1 MIYHVS
7 DPQAAQQPQAVKE
20 LQGKP
25 AAQADLRP
33 SWWVHPSPWLW
44 GLVALLVIAGIA
56 ITQVPR
62 LSTGSSAAARSP
74 NMPNPTA
81 LPALSGSTYTQIMAS
96 GRDFNGR
103 NLRGARLEHLDLRG
117 KSFQGADAAGSV
129 FAGSFLN
136 GAIFADANLRGA
148 DFRDTCLRGADLAGA
163 QLAGADF
170 TGADVTG
177 ATVTQGAIHQTIGWA
192 STAASPV
199 CPTGPLPRSPPS
211 YWEVTTQL
219 IAERRLP
226 VHSEAQHR
234 DQQHLHPAGAS
245 AMPLGPRT
253 SAQDPFFLRS

>member
-25 AAQADLRP
+25 VAQADLEP
-33 SWWVHPSPWLW
+33 SWWVRPSPWLW

-62 LSTGSSAAARSP
+62 LSTGSSAARSP
-74 NMPNPTA
+74 NTPTPTA
-81 LPALSGSTYTQIMAS
+81 LPTLSGPMYTQITAS
-96 GRDFNGR
+96 GRDFNSAD
-103 NLRGARLEHLDLRG
+103 LRGARLERLDLRG
-117 KSFQGADAAGSV
+117 KSFQDADAAGSV

-148 DFRDTCLRGADLAGA
+148 DFRDTCLRGADLTGA

-177 ATVTQGAIHQTIGWA
+177 ATVTQGAIHQATGWA
-192 STAASPV
+192 STTVSPV
-199 CPTGPLPRSPPS
+199 CPAGPLPERSPS
-211 YWEVTTQL
+211 
-219 IAERRLP
+219 
-226 VHSEAQHR
+226 
-234 DQQHLHPAGAS
+234 
-245 AMPLGPRT
+245 
-253 SAQDPFFLRS
+253 